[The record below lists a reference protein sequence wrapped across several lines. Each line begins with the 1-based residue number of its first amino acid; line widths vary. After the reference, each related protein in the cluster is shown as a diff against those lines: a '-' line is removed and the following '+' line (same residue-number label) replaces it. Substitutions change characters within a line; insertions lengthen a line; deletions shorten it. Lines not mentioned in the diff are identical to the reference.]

1 MSPAR
6 RFPRP
11 GALLLAPGAG
21 SDRQHPTSLAIEAA
35 VAPLPVAR
43 LDFPYRK
50 AGRRAPD
57 RQPVLLATVREEA
70 ADLVAAAGIRPAAL
84 ALGGRSMGGRM
95 CSIAVAEGLPASRL
109 VLLSYPLHPP
119 GKPEQL
125 RIDHLPSIRV
135 PTLVVSGTAD
145 PFGTP
150 DELRRH
156 LDAIDAPVTYVW
168 VEGAGHDWKRRDEQ
182 VAGVVA
188 AWLKGRPVP
197 EVLAKGSG
205 PPAPPRR
212 S

>member
-1 MSPAR
+1 MSAATPAR
-6 RFPRP
+6 RYPRP

-35 VAPLPVAR
+35 VAPLPVGR

-57 RQPVLLATVREEA
+57 RQPVLLATVRDEA
-70 ADLVAAAGIRPAAL
+70 AELVAAAGVRPNRL

-95 CSIAVAEGLPASRL
+95 CSIAVAEGLPACRL

-125 RIDHLPSIRV
+125 RVEHLPSIRV

-145 PFGTP
+145 PFGSP

-156 LDAIDAPVTYVW
+156 LDAIGAPVTYVW
-168 VEGAGHDWKRRDEQ
+168 VEGARHDWKGRDDQ
-182 VAGVVA
+182 VSSAVA

-197 EVLAKGSG
+197 EVLAK
-205 PPAPPRR
+205 PPRR
-212 S
+212 PS